1 MEILRI
7 ARQNESLTRSFSP
20 PQCGQAFL
28 PVHLASN
35 TGGTWLTTFSIAK
48 SRKPIKNLSTGLSL
62 LFFGRKTKAAL
73 VGIPALLGMPIF
85 LSRRYAPVFE
95 VEPRYRARGRF
106 MKKMCERA
114 GVKPFGFHA
123 LRHLHAS
130 LLYNEGAEL
139 SVVQRQ
145 LRHTNPNTTAR
156 YLRSLG
162 YEEEHSQKVL
172 AVLEGR
178 GRGKVIPFPQKQNPQ
193 RANSRGSVHKAGT
206 QLTTQLKANGA

>member
-73 VGIPALLGMPIF
+73 VGIPTLLGMPIF
-85 LSRRYAPVFE
+85 SWGCYAPVFE
-95 VEPRYRARGRF
+95 VEPIFLTAFAIDHAWRVAAIQF
-106 MKKMCERA
+106 KFF
-114 GVKPFGFHA
+114 VIFG
-123 LRHLHAS
+123 S
-130 LLYNEGAEL
+130 GC
-139 SVVQRQ
+139 
-145 LRHTNPNTTAR
+145 
-156 YLRSLG
+156 
-162 YEEEHSQKVL
+162 
-172 AVLEGR
+172 
-178 GRGKVIPFPQKQNPQ
+178 
-193 RANSRGSVHKAGT
+193 
-206 QLTTQLKANGA
+206 

>member
-28 PVHLASN
+28 PVHLATN

-73 VGIPALLGMPIF
+73 VGIPTLLGMPIF

-95 VEPRYRARGRF
+95 EEPRFLINSPAISAAQNTHTLLACSCWRMRGQFSLSGNLTGWHVDEIKTTRIAGGLLWPCKGLLPAAPKDASFHCVQAQCHCRF
-106 MKKMCERA
+106 
-114 GVKPFGFHA
+114 
-123 LRHLHAS
+123 
-130 LLYNEGAEL
+130 
-139 SVVQRQ
+139 
-145 LRHTNPNTTAR
+145 
-156 YLRSLG
+156 G
-162 YEEEHSQKVL
+162 YPLK
-172 AVLEGR
+172 
-178 GRGKVIPFPQKQNPQ
+178 
-193 RANSRGSVHKAGT
+193 GS
-206 QLTTQLKANGA
+206 

>member
-48 SRKPIKNLSTGLSL
+48 SRKPINNLSTGPSL
-62 LFFGRKTKAAL
+62 LFFGRKIKAAL

-95 VEPRYRARGRF
+95 VEPKLF
-106 MKKMCERA
+106 CFSPVNDV
-114 GVKPFGFHA
+114 GVV
-123 LRHLHAS
+123 
-130 LLYNEGAEL
+130 
-139 SVVQRQ
+139 SVR
-145 LRHTNPNTTAR
+145 
-156 YLRSLG
+156 
-162 YEEEHSQKVL
+162 
-172 AVLEGR
+172 
-178 GRGKVIPFPQKQNPQ
+178 
-193 RANSRGSVHKAGT
+193 
-206 QLTTQLKANGA
+206 

>member
-7 ARQNESLTRSFSP
+7 ARQNESLMRSFSP

-62 LFFGRKTKAAL
+62 LFFGRKIKAAL

-95 VEPRYRARGRF
+95 EEPICRIFQKISVTIRYILKFNAPHGH
-106 MKKMCERA
+106 KLK
-114 GVKPFGFHA
+114 
-123 LRHLHAS
+123 S
-130 LLYNEGAEL
+130 WIDD
-139 SVVQRQ
+139 
-145 LRHTNPNTTAR
+145 TNACGHGIDWR
-156 YLRSLG
+156 
-162 YEEEHSQKVL
+162 
-172 AVLEGR
+172 
-178 GRGKVIPFPQKQNPQ
+178 VIW
-193 RANSRGSVHKAGT
+193 
-206 QLTTQLKANGA
+206 

>member
-73 VGIPALLGMPIF
+73 VGIPTLLGMPIF

-95 VEPRYRARGRF
+95 EEPRCCGRPCF
-106 MKKMCERA
+106 YPSQ
-114 GVKPFGFHA
+114 KPW
-123 LRHLHAS
+123 S
-130 LLYNEGAEL
+130 LAVSPCGC
-139 SVVQRQ
+139 S
-145 LRHTNPNTTAR
+145 R
-156 YLRSLG
+156 YLQETAQRPFALSAGCPPQGSSPLPQPLSLAFPPDLPVAG
-162 YEEEHSQKVL
+162 
-172 AVLEGR
+172 AG
-178 GRGKVIPFPQKQNPQ
+178 PQKHMTP
-193 RANSRGSVHKAGT
+193 A
-206 QLTTQLKANGA
+206 

>member
-95 VEPRYRARGRF
+95 EEHNAQPPSQRQTSIQGR
-106 MKKMCERA
+106 KMCVLEMFCLFTFACCTPQCSASGDRA
-114 GVKPFGFHA
+114 GGICRVHSWQNSNFIKPD
-123 LRHLHAS
+123 
-130 LLYNEGAEL
+130 YN
-139 SVVQRQ
+139 
-145 LRHTNPNTTAR
+145 
-156 YLRSLG
+156 
-162 YEEEHSQKVL
+162 
-172 AVLEGR
+172 
-178 GRGKVIPFPQKQNPQ
+178 
-193 RANSRGSVHKAGT
+193 HKRKPW
-206 QLTTQLKANGA
+206 QM

>member
-95 VEPRYRARGRF
+95 VEPACGLVPLADLDEWC
-106 MKKMCERA
+106 MKRIDLIFKST
-114 GVKPFGFHA
+114 
-123 LRHLHAS
+123 LI
-130 LLYNEGAEL
+130 
-139 SVVQRQ
+139 
-145 LRHTNPNTTAR
+145 
-156 YLRSLG
+156 YLWMVN
-162 YEEEHSQKVL
+162 Y
-172 AVLEGR
+172 
-178 GRGKVIPFPQKQNPQ
+178 GK
-193 RANSRGSVHKAGT
+193 
-206 QLTTQLKANGA
+206 

>member
-48 SRKPIKNLSTGLSL
+48 SRKPINNLSTGPSL
-62 LFFGRKTKAAL
+62 LFFGRKIKAAL

-95 VEPRYRARGRF
+95 VEPPLGTFWPYF
-106 MKKMCERA
+106 
-114 GVKPFGFHA
+114 
-123 LRHLHAS
+123 
-130 LLYNEGAEL
+130 
-139 SVVQRQ
+139 
-145 LRHTNPNTTAR
+145 
-156 YLRSLG
+156 LRSTQKKGSHIKPDIFMYRGFKFKVQHPVLG
-162 YEEEHSQKVL
+162 YWRL
-172 AVLEGR
+172 
-178 GRGKVIPFPQKQNPQ
+178 
-193 RANSRGSVHKAGT
+193 
-206 QLTTQLKANGA
+206 LKKLHRVS

>member
-1 MEILRI
+1 ML
-7 ARQNESLTRSFSP
+7 L
-20 PQCGQAFL
+20 AFL
-28 PVHLASN
+28 FLGARRGEVFRLRWEDVDFLAHRVRL
-35 TGGTWLTTFSIAK
+35 GTHKTRNGDMRYDWVPMPETLRDALQDWQKERPFKTEWVFSCLDD
-48 SRKPIKNLSTGLSL
+48 SPSPHHNPG
-62 LFFGRKTKAAL
+62 
-73 VGIPALLGMPIF
+73 
-85 LSRRYAPVFE
+85 E
-95 VEPRYRARGRF
+95 RYRARGRF

-193 RANSRGSVHKAGT
+193 SGNSRGSVHNNST
-206 QLTTQLKANGA
+206 QPTTNLKANGV

>member
-7 ARQNESLTRSFSP
+7 ARQNESLTRNFSP

-85 LSRRYAPVFE
+85 SWGRYAHVFE
-95 VEPRYRARGRF
+95 VEPA
-106 MKKMCERA
+106 A
-114 GVKPFGFHA
+114 P
-123 LRHLHAS
+123 
-130 LLYNEGAEL
+130 
-139 SVVQRQ
+139 RQ
-145 LRHTNPNTTAR
+145 VD
-156 YLRSLG
+156 S
-162 YEEEHSQKVL
+162 
-172 AVLEGR
+172 
-178 GRGKVIPFPQKQNPQ
+178 
-193 RANSRGSVHKAGT
+193 
-206 QLTTQLKANGA
+206 